1 MKKCQKKGSFLVLI
15 VIILTITVVA
25 NEPGGEIVMA
35 NNRFG
40 IQLYQQVKNVS
51 ENVLISP
58 FSIVNAFAMVYAGS
72 DGQTHREISQTF
84 HYEENP
90 APFLEQIAQL
100 NASFKPIVQNES
112 GPLNIANALWIQNHY
127 PVLES
132 YLLLLQSYFQSEIHS
147 VDFSNGEKTADEINR
162 WVSEKTKGKIT
173 QIITPDILNQ
183 MTTLIL
189 SNAIYFK
196 GAWMNPFLEKNTK
209 PESFSLNPYKEIQ
222 VEMMNN
228 TKSYRYLETNGLK
241 LLEMPY
247 RKEYNEYGESISK
260 TDYSMIIFLPDDES
274 SLEQF
279 ESQLTITTVNSFLE
293 KLMQTPTIDVE
304 VKLPK
309 FRVENTFNL
318 NEILKTMGMEI
329 PFTAS
334 ADFSKITGN
343 QDLFISDVLHKT
355 YIDLDEK
362 GTEAAAVTAIIMARG
377 AFMKPELEVKT
388 FHANKPFMYI
398 IRENTTG
405 SFIFIGKVTN
415 PK

>member
-1 MKKCQKKGSFLVLI
+1 
-15 VIILTITVVA
+15 
-25 NEPGGEIVMA
+25 MA

-40 IQLYQQVKNVS
+40 IQLYQLVKNVS

-72 DGQTHREISQTF
+72 DGKTQQEISRTLDF
-84 HYEENP
+84 EENM
-90 APFLEQIAQL
+90 AEFLDQMTKLQ
-100 NASFKPIVQNES
+100 ASFNPIGDKES
-112 GPLNIANALWIQNHY
+112 GPLNIANILWIQNNY
-127 PVLES
+127 PILQS
-132 YLLLLQSYFQSEIHS
+132 YVLLLQTFFQSEIRS

-209 PESFSLNPYKEIQ
+209 TDSFSLNPYKKIQ

-247 RKEYNEYGESISK
+247 RKEYNEFGEPISK
-260 TDYSMIIFLPDDES
+260 TDYSMIIFLPDAES

-293 KLMQTPTIDVE
+293 KLMQTPVMDVE

-318 NEILKTMGMEI
+318 NELLKAMGMEI

-377 AFMKPELEVKT
+377 AFMKPEQEVKT
-388 FHANKPFMYI
+388 FYANKPFMYI